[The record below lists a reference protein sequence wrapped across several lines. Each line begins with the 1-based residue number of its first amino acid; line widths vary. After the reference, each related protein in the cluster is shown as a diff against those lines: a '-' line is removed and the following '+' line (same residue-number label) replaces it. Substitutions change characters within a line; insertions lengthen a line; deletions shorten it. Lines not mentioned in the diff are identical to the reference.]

1 MIVDFMQVRCTAAI
15 SSFHTASVAVPASSP
30 AAAPLL
36 ALMLHALLSPRLTD
50 GSVFDMCAQGQEAG
64 VALKKC
70 EKPKWPLNEVS
81 GSRAFCVLFGCD
93 LCRGGVSCLVWVL
106 KPYALRFLSILAVL
120 SVDRRHHKP
129 PLRGGGASGRRGQV
143 AGSARP
149 LTAR

>member
-70 EKPKWPLNEVS
+70 EKPKWPLHEVS
-81 GSRAFCVLFGCD
+81 GSRAFCDARVS
-93 LCRGGVSCLVWVL
+93 GGVWRYVL
-106 KPYALRFLSILAVL
+106 KM
-120 SVDRRHHKP
+120 
-129 PLRGGGASGRRGQV
+129 ASN
-143 AGSARP
+143 
-149 LTAR
+149 T